1 VRSTALGATLA
12 TCAEPTVLVPGSPAA
27 LRADADDLDQRA
39 RALAQH
45 GVETRDASAASW
57 TGAAA
62 DGWAGR
68 REQYAQ
74 TLDAVS
80 QVHATSASTLRLHA
94 DAVEWGQSRA
104 QVAIDFYARGCELR
118 DRELGSAGALLA
130 SGPTRNATDPG
141 AQHRAAAED
150 VLASAQQ
157 QVLASARA
165 AAEVL
170 DQLSEGLPDG
180 RWHLGDFT
188 EGIWSWVTGMTSL
201 VWKFN
206 SVRALVDSRG
216 LAHDAAAL
224 VDGSI
229 DTYQAFID
237 DPIGTSRSM
246 AELDLLRD
254 RPAQWWGQLS
264 PDIALAAVGGA
275 GLAAKALRGVAVA
288 EEVAFAAED
297 VADATRRLYQAGS
310 RWESPAERAR
320 WLDDYTRGPVESNPN
335 LRTIPLNAPEDFFQL
350 GQTGPVETLIKG
362 SGKEAWADGLTLDP
376 DAVAAV
382 EIKFSGT
389 PGRSPYT
396 GTAPSFVTDPVM
408 VKFDDQISRYAA
420 VVADDGNPV
429 ARLRMVTNEQAVADF
444 LGERARAI
452 LGPDV
457 DFQVVVR
464 PE

>member
-1 VRSTALGATLA
+1 MVGATLA
-12 TCAEPTVLVPGSPAA
+12 TCSDATVLVPGSPSS
-27 LRADADDLDQRA
+27 LRADADHLDQQA

-45 GVETRDASAASW
+45 VIETREADASSW
-57 TGAAA
+57 TGAASE
-62 DGWAGR
+62 GWAGR
-68 REQYAQ
+68 REQYAL
-74 TLDAVS
+74 TLDSVS
-80 QVHATSASTLRLHA
+80 QVHSTAASTLRLHA
-94 DAVEWGQSRA
+94 DAVEWGQGRA
-104 QVAIDFYARGCELR
+104 EVAIAFWARGCQLR
-118 DRELGSAGALLA
+118 DDDLGHAGALLGAGPA
-130 SGPTRNATDPG
+130 SRATDAG

-150 VLASAQQ
+150 VLDSAQQ

-170 DQLSEGLPDG
+170 DQLSSGLPDG

-188 EGIWSWVTGMTSL
+188 TGIWSWVTGMASL

-206 SVRALVDSRG
+206 SIRALVDSRG
-216 LAHDAAAL
+216 LVRDAAEF
-224 VDGSI
+224 VGGGV
-229 DTYQAFID
+229 DTYEALTD
-237 DPIGTSRSM
+237 DPIGTSRRL

-264 PDIALAAVGGA
+264 PDIALAAAGGVGFA
-275 GLAAKALRGVAVA
+275 TKSLRGAAVA
-288 EEVAFAAED
+288 EEMASAGGD

-320 WLDDYTRGPVESNPN
+320 WLDDYMRGPVESNPN
-335 LRTIPLNAPEDFFQL
+335 LRRIPLNAPEDLFQL
-350 GQTGPVETLIKG
+350 AQAGPVETLIKG

-408 VKFDDQISRYAA
+408 VKFSDQISRYAA
-420 VVADDGNPV
+420 VIADDGNPV